1 VVASVRTTAASFD
14 SREAVAMGRFDVA
27 DDALIRFVFAAIL
40 LHNELIT
47 WSEFGSEIR
56 IAYGDDVG
64 AVILAAV
71 GRARSRAAHPA
82 FAGRQS

>member
-1 VVASVRTTAASFD
+1 
-14 SREAVAMGRFDVA
+14 MGRFDHA
-27 DDALIRFVFAAIL
+27 DDALIQFVFAAML

-47 WSEFGSEIR
+47 WSEFGQEIR
-56 IAYGDDVG
+56 NAYGDDLG

-82 FAGRQS
+82 FAGRAS